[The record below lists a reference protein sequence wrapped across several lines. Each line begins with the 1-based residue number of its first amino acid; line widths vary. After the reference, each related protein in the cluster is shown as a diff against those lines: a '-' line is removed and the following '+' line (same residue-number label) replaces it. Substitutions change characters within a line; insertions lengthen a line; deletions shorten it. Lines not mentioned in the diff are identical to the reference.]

1 LWKAATVKIG
11 MKMAMLIVTGSLASG
26 CGAED
31 RFSDAA
37 NTISGGTAVE
47 NSDSDTSSAT
57 RAVVGRG
64 IVISSERGRIT
75 ADLVDS
81 PATRAL
87 LARLPL
93 TIEMRDHL
101 RQEKTGPLPA
111 PLPNGSRQTD
121 FSAGTIGLWGTNDFV
136 IYYRNG
142 RVPSPGIVVLGRVNG
157 DASMFDTP
165 GSVTVQIKKG
175 N

>member
-1 LWKAATVKIG
+1 LWKAAKVKTGI
-11 MKMAMLIVTGSLASG
+11 KMAMLIMTGSLASG
-26 CGAED
+26 CAAED
-31 RFSDAA
+31 HPGDAA
-37 NTISGGTAVE
+37 STSNGDVAVA
-47 NSDSDTSSAT
+47 NGDSDTSPAT
-57 RAVVGRG
+57 RAVVGGG

-93 TIEMRDHL
+93 TVEMRDHL

-111 PLPNGSRQTD
+111 LLPGGPRQTD

-157 DASMFDTP
+157 DVSMFDTP
-165 GSVTVQIKKG
+165 GPVTVQIKECS
-175 N
+175 